1 MKLLLAQNA
10 SYYPALG
17 GANKSN
23 RTLMEALS
31 RLGHECRV
39 VSTALVNSASEQ
51 DLRGADEIEV
61 ISSSS
66 EVSVFH
72 LKGVAVH
79 AVKVRAAMD
88 SARLKNYLIRQIKD
102 FAPDRILISTE
113 DVGHVLLE
121 AAVNNAASKVVYLAR
136 TTLYL
141 PFGPDCFIEA
151 PDKTELLR
159 KAAAIVVVG
168 DYLKDYM
175 WQWAKLKAEVLP
187 ISLFGDGPF
196 PDYGNFDK
204 GYVAMVN
211 PCAYKGISIFL
222 ELARS
227 FPELSFAA
235 IPTWGTTS
243 DDMKA
248 LRELKNVRIFD
259 PVDDMNKLFCQTR
272 VMLVPSL
279 WAEAKSRTIVEAML
293 RGIPVLASD
302 VGGNPEAKLGVEY
315 VLPVNPIKGY
325 KQAVDERSLPVS
337 DIPEQPMQPWQE
349 ALGRLLSEREHYEDV
364 SRRSREAALDYVE
377 NRGGSK
383 RVEAYLLNLQA
394 AAENMQQEV
403 LVPAAKES
411 TVAQMTDKLTPAQKA
426 LLALRLNKKIKAG
439 VMANE

>member
-51 DLRGADEIEV
+51 DQPGDGEIEV
-61 ISSSS
+61 ISSSP
-66 EVSVFH
+66 EVSVFQ

-88 SARLKNYLIRQIKD
+88 SARLKNYLIRQIED

-121 AAVNNAASKVVYLAR
+121 AAVNHAASKVVYLAR

-196 PDYGNFDK
+196 PNYGNFEQ

-243 DDMKA
+243 EDMKA
-248 LRELKNVRIFD
+248 LLELKNVRIFD

-349 ALGRLLSEREHYEDV
+349 ALGRLLSDRKHYEDV

-377 NRGGSK
+377 NRGGSR

-394 AAENMQQEV
+394 ASENRQQTV

-426 LLALRLNKKIKAG
+426 LLALRLNKKNQSRG
-439 VMANE
+439 NDQ

>member
-23 RTLMEALS
+23 RTLLEALS

-39 VSTALVNSASEQ
+39 VSTALANSTSEQ
-51 DLRGADEIEV
+51 EQQDSDEIEV
-61 ISSSS
+61 ISSGSD
-66 EVSVFH
+66 VSVFN
-72 LKGVAVH
+72 LKGVTIH

-88 SARLKNYLIRQIKD
+88 SARLKAYLIRQIKE
-102 FAPDRILISTE
+102 FAPDWILISTE

-121 AAVNNAASKVVYLAR
+121 AAVNNAASRVVFLAR

-141 PFGPDCFIEA
+141 PFGPDCFLEA

-159 KAAAIVVVG
+159 KAAGIVVVG
-168 DYLKDYM
+168 DYLKAYM
-175 WQWAKLKAEVLP
+175 WQWAKLKADVLP

-196 PDYGNFDK
+196 PDFGNFDK

-222 ELARS
+222 ELARL
-227 FPELSFAA
+227 FPEIEFAA

-243 DDMKA
+243 DDMKD
-248 LRELKNVRIFD
+248 LLELKNVRVFD
-259 PVDDMNKLFCQTR
+259 PVDDMNRLFCKTR

-302 VGGNPEAKLGVEY
+302 AGGNPEAKLGVEY

-325 KQAVDERSLPVS
+325 KQACDERSLPVS
-337 DIPEQPMQPWQE
+337 EVPEQDIQPWQE

-377 NRGGSK
+377 NRGGSQQ
-383 RVEAYLLNLQA
+383 VEAYLLNLRA
-394 AAENMQQEV
+394 SAENTEQSD
-403 LVPAAKES
+403 LVSAVKEDTMAK
-411 TVAQMTDKLTPAQKA
+411 MTDKLTPAQKA
-426 LLALRLNKKIKAG
+426 LLALRLNKKIQSRDDDK
-439 VMANE
+439 